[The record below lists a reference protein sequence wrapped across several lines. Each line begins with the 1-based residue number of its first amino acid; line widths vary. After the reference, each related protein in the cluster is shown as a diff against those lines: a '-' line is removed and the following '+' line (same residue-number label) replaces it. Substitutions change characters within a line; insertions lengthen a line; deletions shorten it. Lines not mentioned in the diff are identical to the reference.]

1 MNNNLSFCCSA
12 VNSSYPSQ
20 SQETGSAGSQSEK
33 SKKFVTNGPDIPLY
47 IYTGNKKLCDMYNVT
62 RKMVFLIEEFVDFLK
77 KEELIPQAFITA
89 LFLLFL
95 LLAA

>member
-1 MNNNLSFCCSA
+1 MN
-12 VNSSYPSQ
+12 
-20 SQETGSAGSQSEK
+20 
-33 SKKFVTNGPDIPLY
+33 
-47 IYTGNKKLCDMYNVT
+47 NVT